1 MVPGQLS
8 ANGKFTLW
16 REGMANQV
24 IVERAA
30 TAAEP
35 TAKGVALVANLDES
49 DRPALMSRWRDLFG
63 TPAPRSISQPLL
75 RRFLAWEVQV
85 RARGGLSAR
94 EREQIARLWEGNQRR
109 QSPQMASGTRYLR
122 EWNGVT
128 HVVEKVAE
136 GYLWN
141 GGVHAS
147 LSAIAGAI
155 TGAHWSGPRFFGVTR
170 KNERPSSCARKGS
183 AR

>member
-1 MVPGQLS
+1 
-8 ANGKFTLW
+8 
-16 REGMANQV
+16 MANQV
-24 IVERAA
+24 IVAQ
-30 TAAEP
+30 TAEVAE
-35 TAKGVALVANLDES
+35 KYDDGVARVANLES
-49 DRPALMSRWRDLFG
+49 CDRAALMSLWLDLFD
-63 TPAPRSISQPLL
+63 TQPPRSISQPLL

-85 RARGGLSAR
+85 RTHGGLSAR
-94 EREQIARLWEGNQRR
+94 EREQIARLGVAAPKRK
-109 QSPQMASGTRYLR
+109 SPQMASGTRYLR

-170 KNERPSSCARKGS
+170 KGRQPSFRSGKRGTP
-183 AR
+183 